1 MYVMIINENTKS
13 LEDQVY
19 SRLEEEI
26 SSGELPSGKILTE
39 NDLSVRFGVSRTPVR
54 SALRRLGEEGLVE
67 IAPNRRANV
76 VGVTLEDLIDTYKIR
91 MRLEGLASGLAAE
104 RMTKEEKD
112 RLTEAVELSEYYIK
126 KQDTEHIKELDTEF
140 HSIIYGASGSRM
152 LCRILTELHRNIRR
166 YRKLS
171 LSVPGRLEKSIE
183 EHREI
188 LGAILAGDRDEADR
202 LTSLH
207 VEQALNNMMSRAQK
221 GI

>member
-1 MYVMIINENTKS
+1 MIINENTKS